1 MMSDRNMRNEDGIRA
16 DSRLIESKAESRL
29 DELFLAY
36 RQACPDPEPS
46 VNFTPELWARIEARE
61 VSTNM
66 FGRMAKALVTAALA
80 ATVILGLMVSTFNAN
95 EGQFNGTFIE
105 ALRADRASSLEPL
118 NLDRVSELEQQ

>member
-1 MMSDRNMRNEDGIRA
+1 MMSDRNMRNDNRIPEQIRQA
-16 DSRLIESKAESRL
+16 DTQL

-36 RQACPDPEPS
+36 REACPDPEPS

-61 VSTNM
+61 VSTNL

-80 ATVILGLMVSTFNAN
+80 ATVILGLMVSTFSHN
-95 EGQFNGTFIE
+95 ESQFNGTYIE

-118 NLDRVSELEQQ
+118 NLDRFSELEQH

>member
-1 MMSDRNMRNEDGIRA
+1 MMSDRNMRNDDRVPETTTQEA
-16 DSRLIESKAESRL
+16 DARL

-36 RQACPDPEPS
+36 REACPDPEPS

-61 VSTNM
+61 VSTNL

-80 ATVILGLMVSTFNAN
+80 ATVILGLIVSTFSHN
-95 EGQFNGTFIE
+95 ESQFNGTYIE

-118 NLDRVSELEQQ
+118 NLDRFAEMEQQ

>member
-1 MMSDRNMRNEDGIRA
+1 MMSDRNMRNDDTAA
-16 DSRLIESKAESRL
+16 DARL

-36 RQACPDPEPS
+36 REACPDPEPS

-61 VSTNM
+61 VSTNL

-80 ATVILGLMVSTFNAN
+80 ATVILGLIVSTFSHS
-95 EGQFNGTFIE
+95 ESQFNGTYIE

-118 NLDRVSELEQQ
+118 NLDRFSEMEQQ